1 MGQPEFE
8 MTNSHLTVDGLEE
21 IFIESETVAQP
32 FREGDATL
40 PRGLTFKEAC
50 DYFALK
56 PTALRTRIKSGE
68 ITAEKTEGINGPEWR
83 IYPAQPSRNPSG
95 HFTQPLRGTEP
106 DKLMEMIQDL
116 QSKLDKANQQLQ
128 AASFRNGYLES
139 QVDSHKEQIKLLV
152 DSQHNNHPWWHR
164 FGSWFKVSDR

>member
-1 MGQPEFE
+1 MGQPEVE
-8 MTNSHLTVDGLEE
+8 LTNSHLTVEGLEE
-21 IFIESETVAQP
+21 IFVEAETVAQP
-32 FREGDATL
+32 LREGNATP

-68 ITAEKTEGINGPEWR
+68 IPAEKTEGVNGPEWR

-95 HFTQPLRGTEP
+95 HSTQPLRGPEP
-106 DKLMEMIQDL
+106 DKLLDMIQDL
-116 QSKLDKANQQLQ
+116 QSKLDTANQQLQ

-139 QVDSHKEQIKLLV
+139 QVDSHKEQIKLLT
-152 DSQHNNHPWWHR
+152 DSQAEHRSWWHR
-164 FGSWFKVSDR
+164 IVAVFKGSDR